1 MAIPADSSYCWR
13 DVLAQHYRLSQFK
26 ARLPDAVKTWLNAC
40 EWTLIADAGQSQVPL
55 LVLRAPGRIRLRHP
69 LLLQLAESAHMNWG
83 PIDLS
88 LFSAETK
95 EPVRVLSQTLVD
107 INRHQR

>member
-13 DVLAQHYRLSQFK
+13 KVLAQHYRLSQFK
-26 ARLPDAVKTWLNAC
+26 ERLPDVVKTWLDTC
-40 EWTLIADAGQSQVPL
+40 EWTLISEAGQAQVPL
-55 LVLRAPGRIRLRHP
+55 LVLRSPGRIRLRHP
-69 LLLQLAESAHMNWG
+69 ILLQLAESAHASCG

-107 INRHQR
+107 IKRHQ

>member
-1 MAIPADSSYCWR
+1 MATPADFSYCWR

-26 ARLPDAVKTWLNAC
+26 EHLPEAVKTWLNAC
-40 EWTLIADAGQSQVPL
+40 EWTLIAEGGQAKVPL
-55 LVLRAPGRIRLRHP
+55 LVSRFPGRIRLRHP
-69 LLLQLAESAHMNWG
+69 VLLELAESAHTSWG

-88 LFSAETK
+88 LFSAETQ

-107 INRHQR
+107 INRHQ